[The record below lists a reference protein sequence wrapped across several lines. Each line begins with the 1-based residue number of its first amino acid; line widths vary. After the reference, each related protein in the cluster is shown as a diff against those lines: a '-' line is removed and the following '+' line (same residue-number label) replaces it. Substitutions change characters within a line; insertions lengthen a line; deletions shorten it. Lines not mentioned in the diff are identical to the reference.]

1 MKPAQ
6 LPAARE
12 VVMRRTDDVQ
22 VVIEPLS
29 RRDPNQPALPGM
41 VDQDGIQ

>member
-22 VVIEPLS
+22 VAIEPRAIGLEVAA
-29 RRDPNQPALPGM
+29 Q
-41 VDQDGIQ
+41 V

>member
-22 VVIEPLS
+22 VVIEPARSAS
-29 RRDPNQPALPGM
+29 RSPLRCEDTLPEGSP
-41 VDQDGIQ
+41 V